1 MKPLVEQDEMF
12 PESSSS
18 WDNEEV
24 SHFFCFVVFHK
35 VKASFKRITKL
46 YMSSTELRG
55 EDAQLL
61 CTNQNRN

>member
-24 SHFFCFVVFHK
+24 SHIFFV
-35 VKASFKRITKL
+35 L
-46 YMSSTELRG
+46 WYSTR
-55 EDAQLL
+55 
-61 CTNQNRN
+61 

>member
-24 SHFFCFVVFHK
+24 SYIILDFYCF
-35 VKASFKRITKL
+35 
-46 YMSSTELRG
+46 STR
-55 EDAQLL
+55 
-61 CTNQNRN
+61 